1 MDNASG
7 ITEVAAAPA
16 RVPPVHPSTGVRIR
30 PAIYAP
36 VNAPGCCM
44 DTAKISSV
52 IPNETASLLGILICL
67 STFCETERDMRKYRI
82 LIINVVTASSAI
94 VPPAIRR
101 FVPANCPALVRF
113 VKDINTAAHKGI
125 PESTAVM
132 PKATETEKYPRHT
145 GKPSRSPLINSLFFI
160 IPRSSFIPFS
170 KSLSIC
176 ANILY
181 WKIYY
186 IDKYILIENLNTG

>member
-1 MDNASG
+1 MFQDQTLMKWKNL
-7 ITEVAAAPA
+7 IIMYL
-16 RVPPVHPSTGVRIR
+16 R
-30 PAIYAP
+30 Y
-36 VNAPGCCM
+36 
-44 DTAKISSV
+44 V
-52 IPNETASLLGILICL
+52 IFFRRLQYLSYLLQGILICL

-186 IDKYILIENLNTG
+186 IDKYILIENLNICLRGYCNKVPCHSSLSVLYEIFISDQ